1 MAHHGYIDSLIF
13 YIERNPLIIVFI
25 ALGTWLFGY
34 WNRNPTLDPNSPENT
49 PHKANNGYPPIE
61 PLPAFDWEATEPLS
75 FRPFKPKYHLTM
87 GLRQLDPSDL
97 LQIDRT
103 YKDRLA
109 LRAQLLNKHPDT
121 VVGVNGDSEQVQ
133 AAIYELYEFVLGVYL
148 PTRYPTMFQLTTTD
162 DTNSDQKAQTVLESK
177 VTGKHIP
184 IKLAPH
190 SPETS
195 RKALETLGTWVDEDF
210 IILLPEKTT
219 PSDNTDSEDGVDEK
233 YVLHAYTV
241 HFPAGFDLSKKLGR
255 RLAEIHTPVPGYAEK
270 LEKSMDRF
278 FARLEVGKFVQRVN
292 WSVTLDTPLFAAF
305 GRTHGRKNAGE
316 DEREK
321 VADEEI
327 KVGELDVDTTLLR
340 CERQT
345 LHRLPHTKAL
355 VFAIHTYT
363 YPLQTIKDE
372 GLGEE
377 MATAVDGLKEGSA
390 PQIHWYK
397 RGPVW
402 GTAAKA
408 FLRS

>member
-1 MAHHGYIDSLIF
+1 MAHYGCTDSLIS
-13 YIERNPLIIVFI
+13 YVERNPLIIVFI

-34 WNRNPTLDPNSPENT
+34 WNRKNPTIETNSPENT
-49 PHKANNGYPPIE
+49 HQNANNGYPPIE
-61 PLPAFDWEATEPLS
+61 SLPEFNWEATEPLS

-87 GLRQLDPSDL
+87 GLRALDPSDL

-109 LRAQLLNKHPDT
+109 LRSQLLAKYPDT
-121 VVGVNGDSEQVQ
+121 VVGVNGDSERVQ
-133 AAIYELYEFVLGVYL
+133 AAIYELYEFILGVYL
-148 PTRYPTMFQLTTTD
+148 PTRYPTMFRLSTTGDTD
-162 DTNSDQKAQTVLESK
+162 PEQKVQTVLESK

-184 IKLAPH
+184 IKLPPQ

-195 RKALETLGTWVDEDF
+195 RNALETLGTWVDEDF

-219 PSDNTDSEDGVDEK
+219 PSDDAIGEDAVDEK

-292 WSVTLDTPLFAAF
+292 WSVTLNTPLFAAF
-305 GRTHGRKNAGE
+305 GQTHGRKDA
-316 DEREK
+316 

-355 VFAIHTYT
+355 VFAVHTYT
-363 YPLQTIKDE
+363 YPLQMIKDE

-377 MATAVDGLKEGSA
+377 MASAVDGLKEGSA

-402 GTAAKA
+402 GPAVKA

>member
-49 PHKANNGYPPIE
+49 PHNANNGYPPIE
-61 PLPAFDWEATEPLS
+61 PLPGFNWEATEPLS

-87 GLRQLDPSDL
+87 GLRQLDPSDF
-97 LQIDRT
+97 LQMDKT

-109 LRAQLLNKHPDT
+109 LRAQLLEKYHDT
-121 VVGVNGDSEQVQ
+121 VVGVKGDSERVQ

-148 PTRYPTMFQLTTTD
+148 PSRYPTMFRLTTTRD
-162 DTNSDQKAQTVLESK
+162 SDFKGNVPVLESK
-177 VTGKHIP
+177 VTGKQIP
-184 IKLAPH
+184 IELPPH

-210 IILLPEKTT
+210 IILLPEKTV
-219 PSDNTDSEDGVDEK
+219 PSDDADGEDEK

-305 GRTHGRKNAGE
+305 GMTHGRKDAG
-316 DEREK
+316 DEERKK
-321 VADEEI
+321 VVDEEI

-355 VFAIHTYT
+355 VFAVHTYT
-363 YPLQTIKDE
+363 YPLQMIKDE

-377 MATAVDGLKEGSA
+377 MASAIDGLKEGSA

-402 GTAAKA
+402 GEAVKE